1 MYISLG
7 RLHPRAKVIPLF
19 YFDVDIN
26 DLIWA
31 LQKFHKPSNKMLH
44 VKLLSHKFDLC
55 QSLDNIDNAK

>member
-1 MYISLG
+1 MYISLR
-7 RLHPRAKVIPLF
+7 RLHPRAKVIALF

-26 DLIWA
+26 DLISA
-31 LQKFHKPSNKMLH
+31 LQKFQKPSNKMLH